1 MYCILKCITEKQ
13 KEKFNFLPI
22 PKACNKLAFK
32 KNRMWR
38 LNKLGSRFK
47 VIDKQQTNNHN

>member
-1 MYCILKCITEKQ
+1 MYCILKCITKKQ

-32 KNRMWR
+32 K
-38 LNKLGSRFK
+38 KIECG
-47 VIDKQQTNNHN
+47 D